1 MNKGYLIF
9 VQAGEQKDYL
19 SQAIALSQS
28 IKIFNKINNVTL
40 MTNCVLTS
48 EQRKY
53 FDKIIGIPG
62 TDEADTQDWKIQ
74 N

>member
-53 FDKIIGIPG
+53 FDKIIDI
-62 TDEADTQDWKIQ
+62 
-74 N
+74 